1 METVLPS
8 GYVGRELVPVLAVV
22 ATHVA
27 FKRITEPMAAHV
39 DRIHHVIQEKDSTM
53 FTLVNPYLLPIAAD
67 HFESILGIVSTRS
80 QDIILPVFFFYR
92 DAISCM
98 STYVVCQVDQT
109 TALLIIALCICRV
122 LAAVAGR
129 DISFRGDRLGFG
141 KQQQVF
147 HCAVLREA
155 GANLIVPKRFVEL
168 IHGADDRHHL
178 RAPRRCLDQGTQGL
192 CPQVADGVVDGLVDH
207 VCLHELVLLLVVD
220 AGIVWKIGQTFV
232 TCSEKQRGVRG
243 LIST

>member
-1 METVLPS
+1 
-8 GYVGRELVPVLAVV
+8 
-22 ATHVA
+22 
-27 FKRITEPMAAHV
+27 MAAHM
-39 DRIHHVIQEKDSTM
+39 DRIHHMIQEKDSTM

-67 HFESILGIVSTRS
+67 HFESILGIVSTCS

-109 TALLIIALCICRV
+109 TALLIIALCICWV

-129 DISFRGDRLGFG
+129 DVSFRGDRLGFG

-155 GANLIVPKRFVEL
+155 GANLIVPERFVEL

-178 RAPRRCLDQGTQGL
+178 GATRWCLDQGTQGL

-232 TCSEKQRGVRG
+232 TCSEKQ
-243 LIST
+243 